1 MASVVLL
8 HGIPGSA
15 ATWQRVADLLRRHH
29 DVFAPDLLG
38 FGGQAGGVGD
48 ELLAPNQARHVLT
61 LLDQAGVD
69 RVAVVGH
76 DFGGPVAAHLLAAA
90 PERVTALALFAT
102 NVLPD
107 TPIPFPLST
116 LNVPVVGGIVERLV
130 MSRWSLAMMVRRGVG
145 RPRRT
150 LDIDRYLGD
159 AAQRAAIATIFASS
173 LRRMRELYT
182 PVEAAL
188 AAATVP
194 SLVGWGDHDPFFPV
208 AIGQRTAAV
217 IPGARFRLYQ
227 GAGHFLPEERS
238 DEVAADLLEL
248 FARAALR

>member
-15 ATWQRVADLLRRHH
+15 ATWQRVAELLGRHH
-29 DVFAPDLLG
+29 VVFAPDLLG

-48 ELLAPNQARHVLT
+48 ELLAPNQARHVLH

-69 RVAVVGH
+69 RFAVVGH

-102 NVLPD
+102 NVFPD

-116 LNVPVVGGIVERLV
+116 LNLPVAGAIAERLAF
-130 MSRWSLAMMVRRGVG
+130 SPWSLAMMVRHGVG
-145 RPRRT
+145 RPRPT
-150 LDIDRYLGD
+150 LDLDRYLGD

-173 LRRMRELYT
+173 LRRMCELYM

-188 AAATVP
+188 STVKVP
-194 SLVGWGDHDPFFPV
+194 SLVGWGDRDPFFPV

-217 IPGARFRLYQ
+217 IPGARFRLYER
-227 GAGHFLPEERS
+227 AGHFLPEERPE
-238 DEVAADLLEL
+238 DVAADLQEL
-248 FARAALR
+248 LARAQVR